1 MEFTILLVILALT
14 FLLRALPGIL
24 WITGGSSDQTYHFLC
39 AERIRE
45 NKFKY
50 PEKFKGFL
58 LPGVYDYPPL
68 FHYFLAL
75 FSRTKREQLAPFFSA
90 IIDTIHVLVIYV
102 FILYIAQLPEFAG
115 YIPDP
120 SLTACIAALL
130 FATSPSLIY
139 YGFGPRAFHA
149 TPRTLGE
156 LFFTVSF
163 FSGCVY
169 YLQGGTWALFLSCIF
184 AGLVFLTSKL
194 CSQALI
200 FFSVILALFLKSLFF
215 MTLPIFGLIA
225 ALVLSKG
232 HYRKVFVGWI
242 KHSLYIRRN
251 IQQNVSSVRF
261 RNDPSEFK
269 NIISSIKEKDFR
281 EFSRSFLKIIT
292 NNTYVIFAIR
302 NVMFFLVLYL
312 VFKHLEVVTTN
323 NVLFFLFSWIVASLI
338 IFFMTSLRPFLFLG
352 EAERYIEH
360 SVAAQVILLSVLFA
374 FWMDYLVF
382 GLLLLY
388 HLVFYVCNNVLI
400 YVLIYKLGME
410 NRKAKEDLFSWF
422 ISNKINGKKVLSI
435 PTSYY
440 EIQYKIDNIAVLFPP
455 ANFTLIGE
463 DDREELFEE
472 YPYPNRDLEKQ
483 IKRYELDMI
492 VVNKRSLDYASK
504 RGWNYDLGRFT
515 KIFENDVY
523 AVYECSS
530 SLKKKTDDV
539 H

>member
-1 MEFTILLVILALT
+1 MEFIILLAILILT

-24 WITGGSSDQTYHFLC
+24 WTRGESSGDQGYHFLC

-50 PEKFKGFL
+50 PERLKGFL
-58 LPGVYDYPPL
+58 LPGIYDYPPL

-75 FSRTKREQLAPFFSA
+75 FPRDIRERLGPFFSA
-90 IIDTIHVLVIYV
+90 IIDVIHVFVIYT
-102 FILYIAQLPEFAG
+102 FILHIAQLPDFAG
-115 YIPDP
+115 YIQNP

-130 FATSPSLIY
+130 FATSPSLLY
-139 YGFGPRAFHA
+139 YGMGPRAFHA

-163 FSGCVY
+163 LSGCIY
-169 YLQGGTWALFLSCIF
+169 YLQGSLWALFLASLF
-184 AGLVFLTSKL
+184 AGLVFLTSKFG
-194 CSQALI
+194 SQVLV
-200 FFSVILALFLKSLFF
+200 FFSVILALFLQSLFF
-215 MTLPIFGLIA
+215 IALPVFGLIV

-242 KHSLYIRRN
+242 KQTLYIRRN

-269 NIISSIKEKDFR
+269 NIISSTKEKDFR
-281 EFSRSFLKIIT
+281 DFSRSFLKIIT

-302 NVMFFLVLYL
+302 NVMFFLVFYL
-312 VFKHLEVVTTN
+312 VLKHLEFVTTN
-323 NVLFFLFSWIVASLI
+323 NVLFFLFSWILASLI
-338 IFFMTSLRPFLFLG
+338 IFFLTSLRPFLFLG

-360 SVAAQVILLSVLFA
+360 SVPAQVILLSVLFA
-374 FWMDYLVF
+374 FWMDYMVF

-400 YVLIYKLGME
+400 YGFYKLGRE

-435 PTSYY
+435 PTDYY
-440 EIQYKIDNIAVLFPP
+440 EIQYKTDNAVLFPP
-455 ANFTLIGE
+455 ANFTLISE
-463 DDREELFEE
+463 DDRDELFEE

-483 IKRYELDMI
+483 IKRYKLDLI
-492 VVNKRSLDYASK
+492 VVNKKNLDYASK
-504 RGWNYDLGRFT
+504 RGWNYDLNPYRR
-515 KIFENDVY
+515 IFENDVY
-523 AVYECSS
+523 VVYECSS
-530 SLKKKTDDV
+530 SLKEKTDNV